1 MQRKTYTPLR
11 SWLCLGS
18 WRCSEPRALAS
29 GCAVLILL
37 LAASA
42 SAQTLAVLP
51 PGVELT
57 GPEARQQLLVEG
69 TAGEHQEDWTR
80 VAEWVSSDPKIAT
93 VDAHGAVRPAG
104 DGEARITARVKGQSA
119 TVTVRVRDSHAPF
132 QWSFR
137 NHVIPV
143 MTKMGC
149 NQGACHG
156 ALAGKN
162 GFKLTLRGYDPQAD
176 YDTLTRQSIG
186 RRVSLTEPEASLMLL
201 KPTFTIPHGG
211 GMRFAKNSL
220 EYRIIKEWIAA
231 GAPPPT
237 DKDAAITG
245 LEAFPASAVLAP
257 EAEQQIVVRA
267 RYSDGHTDDVT
278 RWVKFSSTN
287 EGVATVDDNG
297 HVKMTGAGEAAIT
310 LYYSS
315 RVIYSRLTVPFPNSV
330 STAAYEQFPRRNFI
344 DDLALAKWKSLHL
357 APSKVA
363 GDAEF
368 LRRAYLDAAGIL
380 PTSEEVENFLA
391 DQSADKRA
399 KVVDRLLQRDEFV
412 DYWAYKWSDLLLVS
426 TRRLNSTA
434 MWAFYDWIRDSV
446 RQNKPWDQF
455 AKEIFNGSGSTRQ
468 NGALNYFVLH
478 KDPIDLTENATLA
491 FTGQRIMC
499 ARCHNHPLEKWTQL
513 QYYEMANLFARV
525 GVKNGTMGDNIVFA
539 KATGDVLYPKLSRP
553 LPPTP
558 LDGKSM
564 PIDSTADRR
573 ALFTAWLTNPGN
585 TLFSRTI
592 VNRVWANFLGRGLV
606 DPVDDVRS
614 ANPSSN
620 EELFSALTKDF
631 VEHGYD
637 VQRLIRLIMN
647 SSVYQ
652 LSSEAN
658 GTNQADNMFYSKH
671 IIRRLPAEVIL
682 DAMSQ
687 VTGSPTAF
695 SGYPAGTRALQLP
708 DTQVKSEFL
717 TSFGRP
723 QRITC
728 DAAERA
734 SDSTIAQALAVINGD
749 TLNKK
754 LSAPDG
760 TIALFLK
767 LGLSDRRILEF
778 MYLSAFSRY
787 PSDAERTALTGALEK
802 ARQVTGTEEA
812 RREAHRQ
819 ALEDMVWALLTSK
832 EFLFDH

>member
-1 MQRKTYTPLR
+1 V
-11 SWLCLGS
+11 
-18 WRCSEPRALAS
+18 RAVS
-29 GCAVLILL
+29 ILL
-37 LAASA
+37 LAAPVF
-42 SAQTLAVLP
+42 AQTLAVLP
-51 PGVELT
+51 STVELSS
-57 GPEARQQLLVEG
+57 PEARQRLLAEA
-69 TAGEHQEDWTR
+69 TANDHVEDWTR
-80 VAEWVSSDPKIAT
+80 DAEWSSSDPKIAT
-93 VDAHGAVRPAG
+93 VDAHGIVQPVG
-104 DGEARITARVKGQSA
+104 DGEARITARAKGRTA
-119 TVTVRVRDSHAPF
+119 TATVRVKDSHTPF

-162 GFKLTLRGYDPQAD
+162 GFKLSLRGYDPQAD
-176 YDTLTRQSIG
+176 YDTLTRQSVG
-186 RRVSLTEPEASLMLL
+186 RRVSLAEPDASLVLL
-201 KPTFTIPHGG
+201 KPSFGIPHGG
-211 GMRFAKNSL
+211 GKRFAKDSL
-220 EYRIIKEWIAA
+220 EYRVIEEWIAA
-231 GAPPPT
+231 GAPPPN
-237 DKDAAITG
+237 DKDAEIAG
-245 LEAFPASAVLAP
+245 LEAFPAAAVLAP

-267 RYSDGHTDDVT
+267 RYSDGHTEDVT
-278 RWVKFSSTN
+278 PWVKFNSTN

-297 HVKMTGAGEAAIT
+297 RVKMTGAGEAAVT
-310 LYYSS
+310 LWYSS
-315 RVIYSRLTVPFPNSV
+315 RVLYSRLTVPFPTQV
-330 STAAYEQFPRRNFI
+330 SAAAYEQFPRQNFI
-344 DDLALAKWKSLHL
+344 DDLVVAKWKNLHL
-357 APSKVA
+357 APSKIA
-363 GDAEF
+363 GDSEF

-380 PTSEEVENFLA
+380 PTSEEVETFLA
-391 DQSADKRA
+391 DKSPDKRPE
-399 KVVDRLLQRDEFV
+399 VVNRLLQREEFF
-412 DYWAYKWSDLLLVS
+412 DNWAYKWSDLLLVS

-446 RQNKPWDQF
+446 KHNKPWDQF
-455 AKEIFNGSGSTRQ
+455 AKEIFAVSGSTRQ

-478 KDPIDLTENATLA
+478 KDPIDLSENATLA

-499 ARCHNHPLEKWTQL
+499 ARCHNHPLEKWTQT
-513 QYYEMANLFARV
+513 QYYQMANLFARI

-539 KATGDVLYPKLSRP
+539 KTSGDVLHPKLARP

-558 LDGKSM
+558 LDGQSM

-573 ALFTAWLTNPGN
+573 ALFAAWLTSPQN

-592 VNRVWANFLGRGLV
+592 VNRVWANFMGRGLV
-606 DPVDDVRS
+606 DPVDDVRA

-620 EELFSALTKDF
+620 EELFTALTKDF
-631 VEHGYD
+631 VDHGYD
-637 VQRLIRLIMN
+637 VQRLIRNIMH
-647 SSVYQ
+647 SGVYQ
-652 LSSEAN
+652 ISSEAN
-658 GTNQADNMFYSKH
+658 ATNQSDNMFYSKH

-723 QRITC
+723 QRVSC

-734 SDSTIAQALAVINGD
+734 SDSTVAQALAVINGD

-787 PSDAERTALTGALEK
+787 PTEAERSELAAALEK
-802 ARQVTGTEEA
+802 AKAAKGTEEV
-812 RREAHRQ
+812 RRDAHRQ
-819 ALEDMVWALLTSK
+819 ALEDMVWAMLTSK
-832 EFLFDH
+832 EFLFNH